1 MIDKSADLES
11 SAEAV
16 RAEDGIDMLARPE
29 TLTIAGLPIVR
40 LTREQMCGMM
50 VRDTIQARSGA
61 LKRPRVIT
69 SANGNTIAMY
79 HAQPAFRAVID
90 QMDLIN
96 ADGMPMVYASRL
108 FCTHPLPERLATT
121 DFILDASAEAA
132 RCGTRFYFLG
142 ARAGVAERAAAQLQ
156 ARYPGLD
163 VVGAR
168 DGYFE
173 HRELA
178 GICADVRRAGA
189 DVLWLGLG
197 CGLQEAIALEC
208 REQLEGLAW
217 IHTCGGLFDYYGAG
231 VSRAPIWMRRA
242 ALEWAYRGAREPIRL
257 GWRYL
262 TTNPRAFWHLATKTH
277 D

>member
-1 MIDKSADLES
+1 MIDKSDDLEL
-11 SAEAV
+11 SAEVV
-16 RAEDGIDMLARPE
+16 RVLDSADWFSHPE
-29 TLTIAGLPIVR
+29 TVTVAGLPIVR
-40 LTREQMCGMM
+40 LTREQMCRIM
-50 VRDTIQARSGA
+50 VRDTTKARSGD
-61 LKRPRVIT
+61 LQRPRVIT

-79 HAQPAFRAVID
+79 HSQPAFRALID

-96 ADGMPMVYASRL
+96 ADGMPLVYASRM

-132 RCGTRFYFLG
+132 QAGTRFYFLG
-142 ARAGVAERAAAQLQ
+142 ARAGVAERAAAYLQ
-156 ARYPGLD
+156 ARYPGLE

-168 DGYFE
+168 NGYFE

-178 GICADVRRAGA
+178 GICADIRRSGA

-208 REQLEGLAW
+208 REQLEGVAW

-262 TTNPRAFWHLATKTH
+262 TTNPRAFWYLATKTH